1 MTRSINL
8 SDVGVVAWDAPTD
21 SRLIWVSATAPPP
34 GAPSA
39 VYLSHL
45 DATIYATIAPRPSD
59 RASYGVRRLEIP
71 IAWSAGSGWYAASEA
86 ERMAWARAAGWGA
99 AVDALQPRQLATAE
113 QTEAVLASVEAEA
126 EQLDELAAAQARAA
140 AWDDFS
146 DIFRTSVSNVG
157 QFVRVVAWGAVGY
170 IVGGLLAA
178 QVQKR
183 GAA

>member
-59 RASYGVRRLEIP
+59 RAAYGVRRLEIP

-99 AVDALQPRQLATAE
+99 AVDALQPRQSATAE
-113 QTEAVLASVEAEA
+113 QTEAVLASIKAET
-126 EQLDELAAAQARAA
+126 EKLDDLERQRALAAA
-140 AWDDFS
+140 WNDFA
-146 DIFRTSVSNVG
+146 DIFRSSAENVG
-157 QFVRVVAWGAVGY
+157 QLVRVVAWGAVGY
-170 IVGGLLAA
+170 IVGTLLAA

>member
-21 SRLIWVSATAPPP
+21 SQLIWVSATAPPP

-45 DATIYATIAPRPSD
+45 DATIYASIAPRPSD
-59 RASYGVRRLEIP
+59 RASYGVRRLEVP
-71 IAWSAGSGWYAASEA
+71 IAWSAGKAWYAASETDRI
-86 ERMAWARAAGWGA
+86 EWARAAGWGA
-99 AVDALQPRQLATAE
+99 AVDTLQRKQSATAE
-113 QTEAVLASVEAEA
+113 QTEAVLASIEAET
-126 EQLDELAAAQARAA
+126 ERLDELEREQALAA
-140 AWDDFS
+140 AWNDFA
-146 DIFRTSVSNVG
+146 DIFRSSAENVG
-157 QFVRVVAWGAVGY
+157 QLVRVVAWGAVGY

>member
-8 SDVGVVAWDAPTD
+8 SDVGIVAWDAPTD
-21 SRLIWVSATAPPP
+21 SRLIWVSASAPPP

-59 RASYGVRRLEIP
+59 RASYNVRRLEIP
-71 IAWSAGSGWYAASEA
+71 IAWSAGSGYYSASETD
-86 ERMAWARAAGWGA
+86 RIVWARAAGWGA
-99 AVDALQPRQLATAE
+99 AVDALRPRQPATAE
-113 QTEAVLASVEAEA
+113 QTEAVVASIEAEA
-126 EQLDELAAAQARAA
+126 EQLDKLAAAQARAA

-146 DIFRTSVSNVG
+146 DIFQTSVANVG
-157 QFVRVVAWGAVGY
+157 QLLRVVAWGAVGY
-170 IVGGLLAA
+170 IVGGLVAA